1 MLAHVGA
8 GLDTVRLPGRCCV
21 PASLHARPATPV
33 AGEAGGRGESSCNTP
48 RLKPSTPGQ
57 GEAWEGG
64 EEVRAGDGVG
74 DLLGCWTSLLPPPP
88 RLGGGCSGP
97 GWCLGATP
105 RYRRRGPHTMVVSSE
120 LTWWLAA
127 NWWYYCKQSMDMCT

>member
-1 MLAHVGA
+1 MLARAPSLTMLAHVGA

-21 PASLHARPATPV
+21 PASLHAPPATPV

-64 EEVRAGDGVG
+64 EEVRAGGGVG
-74 DLLGCWTSLLPPPP
+74 DLLGCWSSLLPPPP
-88 RLGGGCSGP
+88 RLGGG
-97 GWCLGATP
+97 GAVGRGGARVRPLSIGGEVRTP
-105 RYRRRGPHTMVVSSE
+105 
-120 LTWWLAA
+120 WWLAA
-127 NWWYYCKQSMDMCT
+127 N